1 MKKAI
6 IIAIIIGTMPLL
18 MNAQWPSNVT
28 VIDMGEGS
36 SSETQGDLSKGELM
50 KDLSWAWNSANAC
63 FPGTQAAKFKG
74 NHVFYAV
81 TMPPRCEMFIS
92 LTPMDGKTDLSIY
105 AYRIGAG
112 EYNLVPDLGSCITCE
127 ADHKW
132 DGNWKNKVQTA
143 ERKVSFQ
150 NPGTETYNILIGVS
164 APAGVTSGAFQIKIK
179 LEQ

>member
-6 IIAIIIGTMPLL
+6 FIALIIMTVPVFT
-18 MNAQWPSNVT
+18 NAQWPSNVT

-36 SSETQGDLSKGELM
+36 TAEAQGDLAKGEII

-63 FPGTQAAKFKG
+63 FPSTQSSKFKG

-92 LTPMDGKTDLSIY
+92 VAPSDGKADMSIY
-105 AYRIGAG
+105 AYRLGASS
-112 EYNLVPDLGSCITCE
+112 YDLVPELERCITCE
-127 ADHKW
+127 ADHKH
-132 DGNWKNKVQTA
+132 DGNWKNATQTA

-150 NPGTETYNILIGVS
+150 NPGTETYNILIGVT
-164 APAGVTSGAFQIKIK
+164 APAGVTSGAFSLKIK
-179 LEQ
+179 LTQ